1 MEVISWN
8 NHMLNRNG
16 RASLMRNEERIT
28 KAYARFLAA
37 RPSDRGSLR
46 IPVALNIGSY
56 RLMFSEDMISIM
68 KYRPMAGTVSEVGEV
83 RL

>member
-46 IPVALNIGSY
+46 IPVGLSIGSY
-56 RLMFSEDMISIM
+56 RLMFSDDAIVIR
-68 KYRPMAGTVSEVGEV
+68 KYRAMAGAVEEVGEV

>member
-16 RASLMRNEERIT
+16 RAAIMRAEERIA
-28 KAYARFLAA
+28 KAYARYLNG
-37 RPSDRGSLR
+37 RPSERGSLR
-46 IPVALNIGSY
+46 VPVALNVGSY
-56 RLMFSEDMISIM
+56 RLMFSEDGIAIM